1 MERQHGLNNQLRNLF
16 RSHPNMIGEPSP
28 VHIVGVLGGVLGS
41 WVASSLAEYGMD
53 KSYQK

>member
-1 MERQHGLNNQLRNLF
+1 
-16 RSHPNMIGEPSP
+16 MIGEPSP